1 MGVYETLFGSDNDNL
16 EATSDRQRR
25 RQDPEGRYQ
34 QRLEDEGALYTV
46 ENVTNTIADF
56 TPIIGDIKG
65 GYETVQFIMDEL
77 SQENPNYYLVGALG
91 GLGAVA
97 TIVGLVPGAGD
108 AAQKAIMSGAR
119 MAADRANKL
128 VDSLPEYDPNTVGS
142 NLGNMFGHNQGPPL
156 DIDKATKNQLDP
168 VREAGSSKGFYK
180 NKAPNYVPDIE
191 AQTTDQGLLMPEK
204 PVRIED
210 LQGSKIIPLVA
221 DRTDAGKLLTGLRG
235 GARDYDFEV
244 PVELQGGRGF
254 IRYPDSGAFASNETV
269 MQGQATDAMN
279 IGKEGFD
286 AKGVYMTMSPEGGD
300 FSTMMSDTVIEMMK
314 QSPIKKKDMND
325 LTKWVKTNVDPNFIG
340 FDNLD
345 AAKKYLKENINGTN
359 RQLIWKELDKT
370 DYVDKGFPTMGDA
383 RVAISDPRLIKS
395 PTLEAT
401 SVANFDTSGNLITG
415 PVRQNETYSSQIGPT
430 GAAGYAGDLEP
441 LPYALL
447 LRRFIENRRAAG
459 GKRSGDFRAIQMSNI
474 TEEVD
479 QQMVDEVNQYLNML
493 NRVEREEYLRKLPET
508 RQDTQTYSLGTQMND
523 ALGEVPVAS
532 NRDELLANAEL
543 NAQEVLG
550 ISDDMKQT
558 WRKSKEKNK
567 QVRTPQL
574 QQGIAAMLENEITY
588 EEYLELADAFRPI
601 QPLTEAPE
609 LPTTTDI
616 VSSLK
621 PEQVN
626 KGIIGVTK
634 NIEDGTR
641 VASRLDISAYEDF
654 NTWVVSLHDGFND
667 DLAGR
672 SIGHGQVAVLTN
684 VNFKTNPKAAANI
697 AKGKGKA
704 TIARIFGDYKNASP
718 EEVAK
723 MAEEIM
729 ADPNSGWV
737 QVGMNPF
744 RHSFFYDKADGM
756 PVTEATEVIQIG
768 PLVLAKDVKKVA
780 RDDPEFSFLMD
791 KKDPTSVK
799 NYSEGGLALAIGY

>member
-1 MGVYETLFGSDNDNL
+1 MGVYETLFGFDQDNL
-16 EATSDRQRR
+16 EASEVTKKPRQKRMDRTK
-25 RQDPEGRYQ
+25 YY
-34 QRLEDEGALYTV
+34 QRLKDEGALYTV
-46 ENVTNTIADF
+46 EDVANTVVDF

-65 GYETVQFIMDEL
+65 GYETVQFIKDEL
-77 SQENPNYYLVGALG
+77 SKENPNYYLVGAFG
-91 GLGAVA
+91 GLGAVG
-97 TIVGLVPGAGD
+97 TIIGLVPGIGD

-119 MAADRANKL
+119 MAADRANK
-128 VDSLPEYDPNTVGS
+128 VVEALPEYDPTVVGS
-142 NLGNMFGHNQGPPL
+142 NLGNIFAN
-156 DIDKATKNQLDP
+156 KATKEQLDP
-168 VREAGSSKGFYK
+168 VRQTGSSKGFYK

-191 AQTTDQGLLMPEK
+191 VQSTDQGLLMPEK
-204 PVRIED
+204 PLSIED
-210 LQGSKIIPLVA
+210 LKGSLLMPLVA
-221 DRTDAGKLLTGLRG
+221 DRTDAGKVLTGIRG
-235 GARDYDFEV
+235 GVRDYDFEV
-244 PVELQGGRGF
+244 PIELQGGRGF
-254 IRYPDSGAFASNETV
+254 MRYPDTGAFASVENE
-269 MQGQATDAMN
+269 MQKRANATKRL
-279 IGKEGFD
+279 GKDGTPI
-286 AKGVYMTMSPEGGD
+286 KGVYMTMSPEGSD

-314 QSPIKKKDMND
+314 QSPIKKKDMKE
-325 LTKWVKTNVDPNFIG
+325 LSEWVKTNIDPDFIG

-345 AAKKYLKENINGTN
+345 AAKDYLKNNMIGSK
-359 RQLIWKELDKT
+359 RLLIWREMDKVP
-370 DYVDKGFPTMGDA
+370 YVEKGFPTMGDA
-383 RVAISDPRLIKS
+383 RVAISEKALRETAMLKGS
-395 PTLEAT
+395 
-401 SVANFDTSGNLITG
+401 SVANFDTSGNLISG
-415 PVRQNETYSSQIGPT
+415 PVRIHDTYSGQIGPT
-430 GAAGYAGDLEP
+430 GAAGYEGE
-441 LPYALL
+441 LPDIPYEILM
-447 LRRFIENRRAAG
+447 RKFIDQRRANNQ
-459 GKRSGDFRAIQMSNI
+459 GKPRDFRSLQMSQFG
-474 TEEVD
+474 EEVD
-479 QQMVDEVNQYLNML
+479 DQMIEEVNTYLDIIEDA
-493 NRVEREEYLRKLPET
+493 ERDRYVRNLPERREQT
-508 RQDTQTYSLGTQMND
+508 TTYSIGEQMNEAFD
-523 ALGEVPVAS
+523 EVPVAT
-532 NRDELLANAEL
+532 NRDELLADAEL

-550 ISDDMKQT
+550 ISEDMKKT
-558 WRKSKEKNK
+558 WRSGKEKNK

-574 QQGIAAMLENEITY
+574 QQGINAMLENEITY

-601 QPLTEAPE
+601 QPLTEVPE
-609 LPTTTDI
+609 LPTTTDV

-626 KGIIGVTK
+626 KGILGVTK

-667 DLAGR
+667 SLSGR

-684 VNFKTNPKAAANI
+684 VNFKTNPRAAANI

-799 NYSEGGLALAIGY
+799 NYSQGGLALAVGY